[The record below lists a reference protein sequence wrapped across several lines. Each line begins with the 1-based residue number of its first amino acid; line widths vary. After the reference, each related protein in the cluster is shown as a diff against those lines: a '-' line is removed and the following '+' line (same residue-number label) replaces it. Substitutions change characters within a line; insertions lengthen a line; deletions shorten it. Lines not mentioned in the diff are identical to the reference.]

1 MFYISSRGHS
11 GTVWL
16 AKQISKHPKVVCW
29 HGTRSIPP
37 AAPGINDLSPKDFVK
52 GLKILEKQKDERIY
66 GAVHGFHGTTI
77 KSEIEKEGGKFAGIF
92 RDPVSKISSFF
103 YAYLWSRLSQ
113 GVLPEDYK
121 GPTKELFNK
130 TPNDKMI
137 EQFEILKKK
146 LKGKNRNIFNLIPY
160 FAKVYIKNKKKN
172 KISNKKIDAKELEAV
187 ILSKDNSKILTDLFF
202 HICRQTF
209 IYDYEIFKNCNANQM
224 ITMEKMVSDKTYYI
238 NNVWNYLIPELKDKA
253 EVKDFEEKLK
263 GHNPNINLN
272 ANQKFE
278 QLPISFQKILTWF
291 FSKQEKELIKFYQNS
306 KYLIL

>member
-11 GTVWL
+11 ASGWL

-37 AAPGINDLSPKDFVK
+37 AGPGINDLSPKDFVK
-52 GLKILEKQKDERIY
+52 GLKILEKQRDERIY
-66 GAVHGFHGTTI
+66 GAVHGFHGATI
-77 KSEIEKEGGKFAGIF
+77 KNEIEKEGGKFAGIF

-130 TPNDKMI
+130 TSNEKMM

-146 LKGKNRNIFNLIPY
+146 LKGKNRNIFNLISC
-160 FAKVYIKNKKKN
+160 FVKVNIKNKKKN
-172 KISNKKIDAKELEAV
+172 KISNKKIDAKELEDI

-209 IYDYEIFKNCNANQM
+209 IYDYETFKNCNSNQL
-224 ITMEKMVSDKTYYI
+224 ITMEKMVSDKAYYI
-238 NNVWNYLIPELKDKA
+238 SNVWNYLIPELKDKA
-253 EVKDFEEKLK
+253 EIKDFEKKPK

-278 QLPISFQKILTWF
+278 QLPILFQEILTWF